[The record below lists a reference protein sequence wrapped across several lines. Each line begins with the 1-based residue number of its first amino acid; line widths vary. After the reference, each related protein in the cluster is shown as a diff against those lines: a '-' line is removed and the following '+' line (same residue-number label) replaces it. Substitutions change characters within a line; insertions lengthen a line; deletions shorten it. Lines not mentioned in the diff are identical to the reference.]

1 MKIECLNLKY
11 KYATKQ
17 EYIIDL
23 SLLDLCFIRDSDT
36 AMMFKAGIDKDTK
49 VQLALEQPDNI
60 IGLIKAEQLYD
71 AKFVILYSNCS
82 FMIENIISP
91 SKEELLDKFC
101 VKE

>member
-1 MKIECLNLKY
+1 MKIKCFNLKY
-11 KYATKQ
+11 KHATKQ

-36 AMMFKAGIDKDTK
+36 TMMFKAGIDKDTK

-60 IGLIKAEQLYD
+60 IGSMKAEQLYD
-71 AKFVILYSNCS
+71 AMFVVSDSNCS

-91 SKEELLDKFC
+91 SKEKLLDKFRI
-101 VKE
+101 KE